1 MKRHIITIIILFL
14 VILGIVA
21 FTWGSKVYFSK
32 KCDIR
37 VNGIKVRGYLIQVD
51 CQLFYVIYR
60 YKDDKVYKYTKRKY
74 DIIGIDTKNEDMGP
88 PYFLM
93 APEYKFINMCNKIFI
108 IENERMYIP
117 FKSTAREKFPIPRDF
132 KVNLKIS
139 GDKISFNYLPYINLL
154 YETPKEVKIEIVNKK

>member
-74 DIIGIDTKNEDMGP
+74 DISWNR
-88 PYFLM
+88 Y
-93 APEYKFINMCNKIFI
+93 
-108 IENERMYIP
+108 
-117 FKSTAREKFPIPRDF
+117 
-132 KVNLKIS
+132 
-139 GDKISFNYLPYINLL
+139 
-154 YETPKEVKIEIVNKK
+154 